1 MINNEYIANIFE
13 GYAQYL
19 ELKDEDPFKIRAY
32 NKASFNIKNSTI
44 DIAAYFNK
52 EGKLPNIEGVGKNI
66 ALKIIEII
74 QKGTFDEL
82 ENLKK
87 EYPPELFELF
97 KIPSLGPKKIAK
109 LYEALGIKNIREL
122 EYACRENRLR
132 QIKGFGEKMQ
142 EKILEGMVLIKQ
154 FSGRKLWAEVENLAY
169 DVKVKLESIY
179 NIDNIEIAGSFRR
192 KLETVKDLDIV
203 VSSDESDISDKIIQS
218 NYFKDFKEKGDKKIS
233 LLVNNFP
240 VDIRVCK
247 KEDFFTTLH
256 HFTGSKFHNE
266 KLRGIAKDKGYKL
279 NEYGLFMGDEKVLIR
294 SEEDIYKNLSLPYI
308 IPEMREGLFEFE
320 RTIDENELIELSDI
334 KGVFHIHT
342 NYSDGVNSIEEIVK
356 KSIEL
361 GLNFIGISDHSKGA
375 YYAGGLTEEKLVLQ
389 KKEIK
394 EVQNKYDNIKI
405 FHGIESEI
413 KSDGTLD
420 YDDKTLDMLDFVIAS
435 VHSNFNMSEEEMTE
449 RIIRAIKNPHTT
461 ILGHMTSRLLLARD
475 SYKLDVQKV
484 LNVAS
489 DYKTIIELNANPQR
503 LDIDWRNIPKAVDK
517 NILISINPDAHNLNG
532 LFDYR
537 YGVFI
542 ARKGGL
548 RKDKTLN
555 TFNTDEV
562 KKILKSLKTVK
573 QSIL

>member
-1 MINNEYIANIFE
+1 
-13 GYAQYL
+13 
-19 ELKDEDPFKIRAY
+19 
-32 NKASFNIKNSTI
+32 
-44 DIAAYFNK
+44 
-52 EGKLPNIEGVGKNI
+52 V
-66 ALKIIEII
+66 
-74 QKGTFDEL
+74 
-82 ENLKK
+82 
-87 EYPPELFELF
+87 
-97 KIPSLGPKKIAK
+97 
-109 LYEALGIKNIREL
+109 LGIKNIREL

-142 EKILEGMVLIKQ
+142 EKILEGMDLIKQ
-154 FSGRKLWAEVENLAY
+154 YSGRKLWAEVENLAY
-169 DVKVKLESIY
+169 DAKVKLESIY
-179 NIDNIEIAGSFRR
+179 NIDNVEIAGSFRR

-240 VDIRVCK
+240 VDIRICK

-279 NEYGLFMGDEKVLIR
+279 NEYGLFFGDEKVLIR

-394 EVQNKYDNIKI
+394 EVHNKYDNIKI
-405 FHGIESEI
+405 FHGVESEI
-413 KSDGTLD
+413 RSDGTLD

-461 ILGHMTSRLLLARD
+461 MLGHMTSRLLLARD
-475 SYKLDVQKV
+475 SYKLDVEKI

-548 RKDKTLN
+548 KKDKTLN

>member
-1 MINNEYIANIFE
+1 MINNEFIADLFE
-13 GYAQYL
+13 KFAQFL
-19 ELKDEDPFKIRAY
+19 ELKDDDPFKIRAY
-32 NKASFNIKNSTI
+32 RKASFNIKNSTV
-44 DIAAYFNK
+44 DIATYFNK
-52 EGKLPNIEGVGKNI
+52 EEKLPHIEGVGKNI
-66 ALKIIEII
+66 GLKIIEII
-74 QKGTFDEL
+74 QKGTFVEF

-87 EYPPELFELF
+87 EYPLELFELL

-122 EYACRENRLR
+122 EYACIENRLKL
-132 QIKGFGEKMQ
+132 IKGFGEKMQ
-142 EKILEGMVLIKQ
+142 EKILEGMDLIKQ

-169 DVKVKLESIY
+169 DVKVKLESLY
-179 NIDNIEIAGSFRR
+179 NIDNVEIAGSFRR

-203 VSSDESDISDKIIQS
+203 VSSDKPDLSDKIIQS

-240 VDIRVCK
+240 VDIRICK

-266 KLRGIAKDKGYKL
+266 QLRGIAKDRGYKL
-279 NEYGLFMGDEKVLIR
+279 NEYGLFFGDKKVIIR
-294 SEEDIYKNLSLPYI
+294 SEEDIYKNLDLPYI
-308 IPEMREGLFEFE
+308 VPEMREGLFEFDRPAKE
-320 RTIDENELIELSDI
+320 KDLIDLTDI

-342 NYSDGVNSIEEIVK
+342 NYSDGVTSIEEIVK

-375 YYAGGLTEEKLVLQ
+375 YYAGGLTEESLLVQ
-389 KKEIK
+389 KKEIQ
-394 EVQNKYDNIKI
+394 EVQKKYKNIKI

-413 KSDGTLD
+413 KSDGSLD

-461 ILGHMTSRLLLARD
+461 MLGHMTSRLLLARD
-475 SYKLDVQKV
+475 SYRIDVEKV
-484 LNVAS
+484 INVAS

-503 LDIDWRNIPKAVDK
+503 LDIDWRNIPKAIDK
-517 NILISINPDAHNLNG
+517 NILISINPDAHNLKG
-532 LFDYR
+532 LSDYR
-537 YGVFI
+537 YGVFV

-548 RKDKTLN
+548 KKVDTLN
-555 TFNTDEV
+555 VYNISRVEKLFKEQ
-562 KKILKSLKTVK
+562 KSFKRSKL
-573 QSIL
+573 

>member
-52 EGKLPNIEGVGKNI
+52 EGKLPHIEGVGKNI

-87 EYPPELFELF
+87 ESPPELFELF
-97 KIPSLGPKKIAK
+97 KIPSMGPKKIAN
-109 LYEALGIKNIREL
+109 LYVVLGIKNIREL
-122 EYACRENRLR
+122 EYACRENRLI

-154 FSGRKLWAEVENLAY
+154 YSGRKLWAEVENLAY
-169 DVKVKLESIY
+169 DAKVKLENIY
-179 NIDNIEIAGSFRR
+179 NIGNVEIAGSFRR

-240 VDIRVCK
+240 VDIRICK

-279 NEYGLFMGDEKVLIR
+279 NEYGLFFGDEKVLIR

-405 FHGIESEI
+405 FHGVESEI
-413 KSDGTLD
+413 RSDGTLD

-461 ILGHMTSRLLLARD
+461 MLGHMTSRLLLARD
-475 SYKLDVQKV
+475 SYKLDVEKI

-548 RKDKTLN
+548 KKDKTLN